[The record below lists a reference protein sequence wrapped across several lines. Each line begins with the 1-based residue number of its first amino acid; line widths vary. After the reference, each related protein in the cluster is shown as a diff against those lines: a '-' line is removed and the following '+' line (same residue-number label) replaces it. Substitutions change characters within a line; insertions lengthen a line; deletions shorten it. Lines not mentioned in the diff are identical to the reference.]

1 MKKKIDEIKT
11 KYDKQYDVTKF
22 TLNNVPMQID
32 LAYSSGGVI
41 STFDSTSA
49 FKTYDGK
56 LSVKDFDK
64 YKKEIT
70 ALYKDFDDIYS
81 EINAKYKLREEN

>member
-1 MKKKIDEIKT
+1 MTRRKLQEIKT
-11 KYDKQYDVTKF
+11 RHDKQYDVTKF
-22 TLNNVPMQID
+22 SLENVPMQID
-32 LAYSSGGVI
+32 LAYSAGGVVT
-41 STFDSTSA
+41 TFDATSS

-56 LSVKDFDK
+56 LSDEQFKK

-81 EINAKYKLREEN
+81 EINAKYKLREE

>member
-1 MKKKIDEIKT
+1 MKKKINEIKT
-11 KYDKQYDVTKF
+11 RYDKQYDVTQF
-22 TLNNVPMQID
+22 TLNNVPMRID
-32 LAYSSGGVI
+32 LSYSAGGVV
-41 STFDSTSA
+41 STFDATAA

-56 LSVKDFDK
+56 LKPEEFKK

-81 EINAKYKLREEN
+81 EINAKYKLREE